1 MRARTLKRIGIGL
14 AVIAVLAGGLVVAS
28 RVLDPVNVVYKRM
41 KASSPY
47 MFEEIDPALTETDP
61 AGLIAIHTA
70 QDVVAARRDL
80 LGWTYGTA
88 PAERRRAKLYNP
100 RAGWSHASDISDWA
114 GLGSVN
120 QYYVN
125 VRPDLISYAYLLKPR
140 TDAEGAGK
148 GKAIIY
154 HNGMAS
160 TFVAARDWLEPLL
173 EEGWTVLAFD
183 QLGYGENSREID
195 CDKQADGKPAPEGAG
210 CIANLHNDLALVD
223 NPVALHVE
231 PVLAGIDLLR
241 EQGFEQIDGLGFSAG
256 AATMTFAAAVDT
268 RLRRTVAAAGILPPY
283 LREGQDELFG
293 IAKELADNGPV
304 SFLDLFILAGAGEG
318 RAYLQ
323 LFNRYDRCCYR
334 NVKGRHYEEAVKLAL
349 AGSGMG
355 GGFSVAIDE
364 SHARHAIS
372 PFGARTVIDFLTD

>member
-1 MRARTLKRIGIGL
+1 MRAKGLKRIGIAL
-14 AVIAVLAGGLVVAS
+14 SVFLVLAGGLVVAS
-28 RVLDPVNVVYKRM
+28 RVLDPVNVLYKRM

-47 MFEEIDPALTETDP
+47 TFEEINPALTETDP
-61 AGLIAIHTA
+61 AGLIAIHSA
-70 QDVVAARRDL
+70 EDVAAARQDL
-80 LGWTYGTA
+80 LGWIYGTA
-88 PAERRRAKLYNP
+88 PAERRRAKLYDP
-100 RAGWSHASDISDWA
+100 GAGWSHASEISDWD
-114 GLGSVN
+114 GLGSVT
-120 QYYVN
+120 QYYIN

-140 TDAEGAGK
+140 ENAEGAGK

-241 EQGFEQIDGLGFSAG
+241 GTGIRTNRRLGILGRRGDADLRCG
-256 AATMTFAAAVDT
+256 NRHAAAPN
-268 RLRRTVAAAGILPPY
+268 RRGRGYPAAL
-283 LREGQDELFG
+283 
-293 IAKELADNGPV
+293 
-304 SFLDLFILAGAGEG
+304 SSG
-318 RAYLQ
+318 RA
-323 LFNRYDRCCYR
+323 
-334 NVKGRHYEEAVKLAL
+334 GRAVRDCQ
-349 AGSGMG
+349 GTG
-355 GGFSVAIDE
+355 
-364 SHARHAIS
+364 R
-372 PFGARTVIDFLTD
+372 